1 MSMLNIF
8 NRGKT
13 LEQLGKSN
21 GLLILTNAMIAGA
34 LMVSVIG
41 QYNSRE
47 RIVLVPPNID
57 RSVTVGWS
65 SADGTYIKSFGLYA
79 ATLAGNITPKNV
91 RFVVDNLSTMVSPRI
106 YSEVRNRLLA
116 QAESQAFVR
125 NAVATTFM
133 PDRILYEAETSK
145 VFVIG
150 TVSIKKADGVENS
163 GEMTYEIKVKMA
175 EGKPLIDAI
184 NNYEGSEARTTAW
197 LEAHRNDPNKMK
209 TEK

>member
-1 MSMLNIF
+1 MSLLNIM

-13 LEQLGKSN
+13 LEQLGKRS
-21 GLLILTNAMIAGA
+21 GLQGVTNFVLASC
-34 LMVSVIG
+34 LLVSVIG

-65 SADGTYIKSFGLYA
+65 SADGNYVKSFGLYA

-106 YSEVRNRLLA
+106 YSEVRNKLLS

-133 PDRILYEAETSK
+133 PDSVKYEPETSK
-145 VFVIG
+145 VFVTG
-150 TVSIKKADGVENS
+150 TVSIKKADGMENN
-163 GEMTYEIKVKMA
+163 GEMTYEIKVKMI
-175 EGKPLIDAI
+175 EGKPVIDAI
-184 NNYEGSEARTTAW
+184 NNYEGSEARTIAW

-209 TEK
+209 TDK